1 MVLPPYGMFSPVVGL
16 LVKGIW
22 EPVKK
27 HSGDCLKPGRK
38 VCDLKTSTDGLRVH
52 VDTIAEQIQL
62 GKRPRVQT
70 TRWIESAQSTE
81 EKSRAIINKFEGR
94 SKHMLGCSWNC
105 WLNYRIGRAAR
116 KRKKEV
122 DKLKERTPQN
132 DGIFTLLPPVGIE
145 LPLPPNIVGQNEYMG
160 KIVGCIEQ
168 GSTCMVGICG
178 MGGAG
183 KTTLLKQLNNTFSCT
198 AEMHTFDHVIYVEI
212 GQQQNL
218 GTVQKSIAS
227 QLGLTLGQE
236 EDTTS
241 RSASL
246 YRFLKERKFLLL
258 MDNLWQPLDLE
269 KVGIPQKYLQNRQ
282 MIVITARDQQICRRM
297 QAHSEVF
304 LLQKLMFEEAWS
316 LFEANAG
323 CNGLTNTNAQIRGY
337 AENIVRKCGGLPL
350 ALKIVGQ
357 AMASKESEQDWELA
371 VRLLQRS
378 QFHEVPDA
386 YAESDLYHV
395 LYISYDQLPDT
406 RTKQCFLYFALRL
419 PDYVNVRFAIELW
432 MGHGLLDEDNDLR
445 TNDLRGRG
453 VLGCLKRACL
463 LEEHARGQNY
473 ASMHDT
479 IKGLALWIVRS
490 KQGDGP
496 RKNWLVRKG
505 DETMKS
511 EEWCTAHRI
520 SLYNLNDVVIPG
532 SVPCR
537 WLLTLLLRRSN
548 IIGNVPT
555 GFFRSA
561 PSLTF
566 LDISRTNIR
575 ELPLDVGELVN
586 LQHLDLS
593 DTLIQSI
600 PRELQQLKSLRYLY
614 LKNTRLVTIPDG
626 TISGLTMLRVLDLF
640 CSGPFPVD
648 TTHAL
653 IKELESLA
661 WLQSLG
667 FTVSDP
673 NSLQRILNPSNKASL
688 KSLYL
693 TKVEGLPHL
702 HIAPA
707 VFSRTRVHELERLT
721 LYGMESL
728 KELSIGDAIVNSDW
742 HFGKL
747 DELKWWDLR
756 ELEVIVWEGVVPHAC
771 FPKLRLLLICDCHS
785 IKTLSWI
792 KQLPCLEEVYLVD
805 CESMLEL
812 VADAD
817 KGGTMSSAAVSFP
830 RLKVLG
836 LSRLRNLHNTC
847 DGILA
852 FRCLQRLLVYNC
864 PMVTKLPSGLHK
876 EEHVPV
882 ILGRQDWWQRLDW
895 EDSSMES
902 TLNSFFRELPLSFQ
916 GDVGDVYR
924 ALARY

>member
-1 MVLPPYGMFSPVVGL
+1 MLSPVVGL

-52 VDTIAEQIQL
+52 VDIIAEQIQL

-105 WLNYRIGRAAR
+105 WLKYRIGRAAR

-236 EDTTS
+236 ENTTS

-258 MDNLWQPLDLE
+258 ME

-395 LYISYDQLPDT
+395 LYISYDQLPDA

-445 TNDLRGRG
+445 ANDLRGRA

-479 IKGLALWIVRS
+479 IKGLALWIVHS

-640 CSGPFPVD
+640 CSGLFPVD

-688 KSLYL
+688 KSLYF

-728 KELSIGDAIVNSDW
+728 KELSIGPERVGSYRMGRGGASC
-742 HFGKL
+742 L
-747 DELKWWDLR
+747 LS
-756 ELEVIVWEGVVPHAC
+756 
-771 FPKLRLLLICDCHS
+771 LRLLLICDCHS

-817 KGGTMSSAAVSFP
+817 EGGTMSSAAVSFP

-876 EEHVPV
+876 EERVPV